1 MLSPFDALLV
11 SFEKS
16 WRVLSEMDCL
26 AEGLTSLVYDIIEEF
41 N

>member
-1 MLSPFDALLV
+1 MASPLDEVV
-11 SFEKS
+11 SLEKS

-26 AEGLTSLVYDIIEEF
+26 AEGLISLLDDIIDEF